1 MLFLLLKA
9 ALIGL
14 SISMPIGPIATL
26 LIKNTLER
34 GFKAGLAVAL
44 GASLIDGF
52 YGFIAASGFAFV
64 AQFLDNYLNFIKFF
78 FGFLLVIMGIFEV
91 KDSDKISK
99 KGLQL
104 KHKTFLKTLFF
115 VMLLT
120 ATNPIT
126 IIFFT
131 GIFATISSGNFNN
144 LTILIMSFGVF
155 FGSFLWTFGLSCTIS
170 KIRHK
175 ISAKIM
181 MRIKL
186 ASGLIIS
193 GFGLYGMSSF

>member
-1 MLFLLLKA
+1 MLFLFLKA

-52 YGFIAASGFAFV
+52 YGFIAASGFSFI
-64 AQFLDNYLNFIKFF
+64 AQFLDNYLDFMKFF
-78 FGFLLVIMGIFEV
+78 FGFLLVMMGIFEI
-91 KDSDKISK
+91 KNSNKNSK
-99 KGLQL
+99 KGIKL
-104 KHKTFLKTLFF
+104 KHQSFFKTLFF
-115 VMLLT
+115 VMFLT

-126 IIFFT
+126 IIFFA
-131 GIFATISSGNFNN
+131 GIFATISDSNFNN
-144 LTILIMSFGVF
+144 FTILLMSFGVF
-155 FGSFLWTFGLSCTIS
+155 IGSFSWTFGLSCAIA

-186 ASGLIIS
+186 ISGLIIS